1 VLRKLFPRL
10 ADIDDYEA
18 SLRRHTRASNDGLF
32 AMVEAVADLHETGAG
47 REPDAQAL
55 RVQCEQTLAT
65 VIAERDAFIT
75 RHQGSLRRALD
86 MAA

>member
-1 VLRKLFPRL
+1 
-10 ADIDDYEA
+10 
-18 SLRRHTRASNDGLF
+18 
-32 AMVEAVADLHETGAG
+32 MVEAVADLHETGAS
-47 REPDAQAL
+47 REPDAEAL

-75 RHQGSLRRALD
+75 RHQSSLRRALE